1 MFIYSRMNK
10 QNVVF
15 SCNGIRLSIKQSEQ
29 TFISN
34 ISLSKRR
41 KENTREQT
49 LMTLTTM
56 VKLFYINKIPKWLLL

>member
-41 KENTREQT
+41 KENTREQI